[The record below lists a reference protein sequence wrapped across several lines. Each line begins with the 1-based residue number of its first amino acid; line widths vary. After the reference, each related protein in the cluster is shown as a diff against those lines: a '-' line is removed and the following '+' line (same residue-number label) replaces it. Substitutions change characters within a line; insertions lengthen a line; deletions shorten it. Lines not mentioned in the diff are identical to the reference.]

1 MKNIKKLII
10 CMVII
15 LLIVLIAL
23 LILSKKKGNKTA
35 NYNIPGVNIPEQE
48 EIIRMAK
55 VKEYNEYYS
64 VINAIARYYGY
75 YGYQDQKALLSIL
88 NSKYLDEKNIN
99 KENVLEQ
106 SKASTEFLIIDV
118 EDMNYIK
125 DRSSTIYYVKGIMR
139 DVEEENFTM
148 AVIVNNINKA
158 FSIMPLEEYEY
169 NSRMQDGAE
178 VIEYNEFD
186 SNSYNKFYNMT
197 FSDESIATNLLVS
210 YKKLMMNDVQKAYML
225 LSEEYKREKFPTLVD
240 FKEYLDKNMAK
251 IKVTMINQY
260 LKEECTSCDQYTC
273 IDQNGN
279 KYIFELKG
287 PQDYKVYLDEY
298 TAAIPTYVDKYNA
311 SSNEQKAVLC
321 VKRFLQ
327 AIDNGDYK
335 YAYNRFTTGFK
346 KNYFN
351 TQDALKQFI
360 ESKNWLKYDS
370 IKDTKVT
377 EENNAYI
384 CEVRSNITQKFIV
397 ELLNGTDYRIAISM

>member
-1 MKNIKKLII
+1 
-10 CMVII
+10 
-15 LLIVLIAL
+15 
-23 LILSKKKGNKTA
+23 
-35 NYNIPGVNIPEQE
+35 
-48 EIIRMAK
+48 
-55 VKEYNEYYS
+55 
-64 VINAIARYYGY
+64 
-75 YGYQDQKALLSIL
+75 
-88 NSKYLDEKNIN
+88 
-99 KENVLEQ
+99 
-106 SKASTEFLIIDV
+106 
-118 EDMNYIK
+118 
-125 DRSSTIYYVKGIMR
+125 
-139 DVEEENFTM
+139 
-148 AVIVNNINKA
+148 
-158 FSIMPLEEYEY
+158 
-169 NSRMQDGAE
+169 
-178 VIEYNEFD
+178 
-186 SNSYNKFYNMT
+186 
-197 FSDESIATNLLVS
+197 
-210 YKKLMMNDVQKAYML
+210 
-225 LSEEYKREKFPTLVD
+225 
-240 FKEYLDKNMAK
+240 MAK

-260 LKEECTSCDQYTC
+260 LKEECTSCDQYIC